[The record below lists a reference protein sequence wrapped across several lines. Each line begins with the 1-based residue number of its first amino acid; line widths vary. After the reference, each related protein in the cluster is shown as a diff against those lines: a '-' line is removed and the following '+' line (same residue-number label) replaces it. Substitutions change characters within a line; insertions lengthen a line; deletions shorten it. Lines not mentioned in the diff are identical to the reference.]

1 MLIDPTILTQDE
13 LILEAER
20 LILEAGETVSS
31 RAKAIDEITI
41 RLFEIGDA
49 GTIDLFVDELC
60 KRFKIKKKVFT
71 AKLDNLQRNAPASSN
86 GHTDL
91 AELPEGVG
99 VEAYERGWFKHK
111 NCYNF
116 ITKDGIFKAS
126 NYTVQPLYHI
136 YSKRD
141 NKRLIRL
148 TNEYGISKILDIPS
162 KVMTSPDQFQGT
174 IFGEGNFLFFGT
186 KFHFYRVLEDY
197 SKNFPIANEL
207 RTLGWQRE
215 GFYAFANGIFSDT
228 WKPVDELGVS
238 EHDGH
243 KYFSPSFSSIYTD
256 VREDDDE
263 YENDRFFIYKPIPT
277 DMNFTEWSKLM
288 LKVYGTKARVAIAFA
303 IACLFRDLIYE
314 RYKIFPLLFLF
325 GDKGTGKSQL
335 AWSISNIFFDNMPGF
350 NLNSGTQVGFFRRL
364 SRVKNAICWFD
375 EYTNDI
381 DEKRFQSI
389 KASYDGLGHEKGEKS
404 QDSRTTV
411 TKINSGIMVS
421 GQYLPNRD
429 SNALFSRSILLSFE
443 PKTYTK
449 EETDNYDT
457 LKSLEEQGLSG
468 ILPEILQYRELINKK
483 YSLTFS
489 DIFETI
495 KADLLKGSLMFD
507 ERLVRNFTCI
517 LTAIKILEGK
527 VDFGFTYTQLYNDS
541 KKQILEMSR
550 QISSS
555 ESVSTFWSMIEFL
568 LDEGKIQDGVDFKIE
583 VLREIKSV
591 VLKNGAT
598 EDINYSDFQET
609 LFLRFGKIHPLYME
623 AHRRQYGKNG
633 VELVSILHYLKHHK
647 AFVGR
652 VDSTRFSTTNTS
664 AYVFN
669 HKLLLGINLNRF
681 NPPVDESVQQKPFS
695 SNKND
700 SVPTAVQQP
709 KSAQTFLPEPE
720 NEEPPF

>member
-1 MLIDPTILTQDE
+1 MLLDPSLLTQDE

-20 LILEAGETVSS
+20 LFLEAGENVSS
-31 RAKAIDEITI
+31 RSRAIDEITNK
-41 RLFEIGDA
+41 LFSIGDE

-71 AKLDNLQRNAPASSN
+71 AKLDKLYREAPTESKPGPDSV
-86 GHTDL
+86 
-91 AELPEGVG
+91 ELPEGVG
-99 VEAYERGWFKHK
+99 IEAYEKGWFKH
-111 NCYNF
+111 NSCYMF

-148 TNEYGISKILDIPS
+148 TNEYGVSKILDIPS
-162 KVMTSPDQFQGT
+162 KLMTSPDQFQGL

-186 KFHFYRVLEDY
+186 RFHFLRVLEEY
-197 SKNFPIANEL
+197 SRNFPIANEL

-215 GFYAFANGIFSDT
+215 GFYAFANGIYNDT

-238 EHDGH
+238 DHNGQ

-263 YENDRFFIYKPIPT
+263 YENDRFFIYKPKPT
-277 DMNFTEWSKLM
+277 DTNFTTWAALM
-288 LKVYGTKARVAIAFA
+288 LKVYGTKARIAIAFS

-314 RYKIFPLLFLF
+314 RYKIFPLMFLF

-364 SRVKNAICWFD
+364 SRVKNGICWFD

-404 QDSRTTV
+404 QDNRTTV

-443 PKTYTK
+443 PKNYTK
-449 EETDNYDT
+449 EETDNYDA
-457 LKSLEEQGLSG
+457 LKRQEEQGLSG
-468 ILPEILQYRELINKK
+468 LLPEILIHRELILSK

-495 KADLLKGSLMFD
+495 KNDLISTGFSFD

-517 LTAIKILEGK
+517 LTPIKILSGT
-527 VDFGFTYTQLYNDS
+527 VDLAFTYEEIYADS

-568 LDEGKIQDGVDFKIE
+568 LDEGKISEGVDFKIE
-583 VLREIKSV
+583 ALRDIKSL
-591 VLKNGAT
+591 VLKSGEIVNKT
-598 EDINYSDFQET
+598 YTDFQEF

-652 VDSTRFSTTNTS
+652 VDSTRFSTSNTS
-664 AYVFN
+664 AYVFD
-669 HKLLLGINLNRF
+669 HKILKGILNRF
-681 NPPVDESVQQKPFS
+681 IVPTADSGQHDQNP
-695 SNKND
+695 SNKTKT
-700 SVPTAVQQP
+700 SPTAVQQP
-709 KSAQTFLPEPE
+709 NSQQNTFFEPE
-720 NEEPPF
+720 NEPLPF